1 MFLFTTIAELLKRCH
16 GRYTDKQ
23 TERCSKI
30 TGSFGK
36 DLDRVFNQVMFGLDR
51 EHTTRKKTSTY
62 FRDINKFVTMYKADA
77 PFSYCPPREHSAF
90 SQFTDITSKIKHPGK
105 LGQRLFAIGEEFDF
119 WKRREAR
126 ARQPQQD

>member
-51 EHTTRKKTSTY
+51 EHTPRKKTSTY
-62 FRDINKFVTMYKADA
+62 FRDINK
-77 PFSYCPPREHSAF
+77 YCPPREHSAF